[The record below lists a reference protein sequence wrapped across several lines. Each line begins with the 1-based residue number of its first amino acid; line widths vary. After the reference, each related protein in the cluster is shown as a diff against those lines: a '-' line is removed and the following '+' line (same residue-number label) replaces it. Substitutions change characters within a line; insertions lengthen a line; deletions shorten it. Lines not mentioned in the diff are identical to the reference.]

1 MPKTS
6 DLSETRMRVS
16 RRGFLK
22 ASGVGAAATAA
33 GTLGAVPFSASRAA
47 AQQGWDAEHDVVVVG
62 SGGAG
67 FVAAITARQLGSDV
81 AIFEKGAYVGGTTL
95 VSGAGMWIPNSR
107 QMQEAGIEDPREPA
121 LAYMARYSWPH
132 LYDPE
137 DTTLGLPQHDYDM
150 ISAYYDTG
158 SEAMAFLQD
167 AGAATW
173 VMQEIY
179 GNPDQLDVDYQAHF
193 EENIPKEGRT
203 LAPIGPDGNQGGGG
217 ELIAGYQAWAEENGV
232 PIHLHHRVER
242 VILNDAGEVIGV
254 EASVNDPAS
263 QATPEPLEAGN
274 ATPAAEAAVAEGT
287 PALEEAELAAT
298 PASATRT
305 LAIRARKGVIFGS
318 GGFARNEEMM
328 HNLMPAPYY
337 GGCSAPTNEGDFLRV
352 SSAVDAKLGNL
363 HNVWRNEGLFEQA
376 TADSGA
382 YNCAWYF
389 VGDAFLQVNRYGRR
403 YVNEMRNYQDRPK
416 AHFDWNPNQATWDNL
431 LTFFVYD
438 QRQQDNWPGFPI
450 PEDPDTAPYVIQAE
464 TLEDLAAAIEER
476 MASLDVVTKGMQLD
490 ESFTETFLDE
500 VERFNE
506 FARTG
511 EDLDFHRGEFPYDV
525 AWSRLPA
532 QLEVWPSPDQPNPT
546 MYPLSDTGPYYAF
559 IMAAAAVDTNGGPVI
574 NTDAQVLTWN
584 DEPVAG
590 LYGAGNCIAN
600 PSVDA
605 YWGGGATLGNAHV
618 WGYAA
623 GQHAHNAPEKSE

>member
-1 MPKTS
+1 MSKATHTVDS
-6 DLSETRMRVS
+6 RLRVS

-22 ASGVGAAATAA
+22 ASGVGAAAAA
-33 GTLGAVPFSASRAA
+33 ASTLGAVPFTASVA
-47 AQQGWDAEHDVVVVG
+47 AQQGWDAEHDIVVVG

-67 FVAAITARQLGSDV
+67 FAAAITARTLGNDV
-81 AIFEKGAYVGGTTL
+81 VMFEKGAYVGGTTL
-95 VSGAGMWIPNSR
+95 VSGGGMWIPNST
-107 QMQEAGIEDPREPA
+107 QMREAGIEDPREER
-121 LAYMARYSWPH
+121 LQYMARFSWPH

-137 DTTLGLPQHDYDM
+137 HETLGLPQHDYDM
-150 ISAYYDTG
+150 ISAYYDTAA
-158 SEAMAFLQD
+158 EAMDFIQD

-173 VMQEIY
+173 EMQEVS
-179 GNPDQLDVDYQAHF
+179 GNPGQLNVDYQAHF
-193 EENIPKEGRT
+193 EEDM
-203 LAPIGPDGNQGGGG
+203 APDGGTLVTLDAEGNQTGGGG
-217 ELIAGYQAWAEENGV
+217 LIAGYQAWAEENGV

-254 EASVNDPAS
+254 EVSVNDPAAEADG
-263 QATPEPLEAGN
+263 ATPE
-274 ATPAAEAAVAEGT
+274 
-287 PALEEAELAAT
+287 
-298 PASATRT
+298 ASNGQS

-318 GGFARNEEMM
+318 GGFARNDEMM
-328 HNLMPAPYY
+328 HQLMPNPYY
-337 GGCSAPTNEGDFLRV
+337 GGCSAPTNEGDFLRI
-352 SSAVDAKLGNL
+352 SSAVNAKLGNL
-363 HNVWRNEGLFEQA
+363 FNVWRNEGLFEQA

-389 VGDAFLQVNRYGRR
+389 VGDSFLQVNRYGRR
-403 YVNEMRNYQDRPK
+403 YVNEMRNYQDRPR
-416 AHFDWNPNQATWDNL
+416 AHFNWNPNRAVWDNL
-431 LTFFVYD
+431 LSVYVYD

-450 PEDPDTAPYVIQAE
+450 PEDPDAAPYVIKGD
-464 TLEDLAAAIEER
+464 TLEELAAAIEER
-476 MASLDVVTKGMQLD
+476 FASLSQVTKGMELD
-490 ESFTETFLDE
+490 ENFTENFLDE

-532 QLEVWPSPDQPNPT
+532 QLEEWPSADQPNST
-546 MYPLSDTGPYYAF
+546 MYPLSETGPYYAF

-574 NTDAQVLTWN
+574 NTNAQVLTWN
-584 DEPVAG
+584 GEPVEG

-623 GQHAHNAPEKSE
+623 ARHASESPEKSVS